1 MTAASRPVEDRASS
15 LSLRRIL
22 LQREESPE
30 HLRLVT
36 ALSAGKLCIAEA
48 CFVIWLVE
56 EFAERV
62 GCDPPED
69 EEVYIQY
76 WIDHYQNKR
85 APSEDVSNGMR
96 QAAGSEF
103 ENHQANTEREMAYRL
118 KRKDVVRAVYGLFA
132 LRREVHWLGSL
143 PLLPPKPVVTPSRG
157 SMLTTPSQGAPPSST
172 VPILKPIPTGGTLTA
187 AFGGGPV
194 EHTVSSKALQYARII
209 DLYIAC
215 EGSTQRLGDDC
226 ILPRRGPKSF
236 FEGESKLIP
245 AEVLNFFNSINDKT
259 KWGLK
264 GVRERDLS
272 EYLSD
277 LTNGDGHAFPVVEA
291 FEKQHGYTTLDV
303 SSLLRFW
310 ASLTPR
316 QKSSYRVRGLSR
328 LQALDVIT
336 RIAERRIVEKREAME
351 AEEEAV
357 RDRLERPLFELARPK
372 SSNVVAK
379 IDKALFHLFRLLRKS
394 GPDDPAVRD
403 ALDEYKRALGPNH
416 CHDAFEFLLKQARKL
431 RLVSRIDSPSGRLPL
446 AQSGEADHERLQ
458 GLHRAMQQHGA
469 VKRKVYTLVNH
480 AVSRSRD
487 LFHISSDHFLEGL
500 FVDLCRAVGTERLC
514 DLFGCPEL
522 DRSVAVRAGDVG
534 VSVREDGSVYVD
546 LKRPMPVVE
555 VRAHGFVF
563 DVMAGDRTLGRSDA
577 EGTARLLAYES
588 ALILRPTRVT
598 RKGSLRWGEG
608 IEVLRFWKIAPPQLG
623 QYCRELLM
631 KRIQSNRRWALSRQ
645 GLTFWAPL
653 SRSLGRCFNYKIRMS
668 SETNRA
674 GQYDEMVA
682 RLRGDRFTRRVRG
695 AMFMLNDE
703 VDNCRFIP
711 AAGTHAPGRHSV
723 DRPRTIDDFVAS
735 LGVNFEQ
742 GRAPCYILLR
752 RWGRL
757 KRAKVLCE
765 QGYLLAAKTY
775 LERAFNVGE
784 IMQHFSCMYPGCL
797 KPLLAFTKPC
807 RCTGMFCDV
816 HAHPRRHSC
825 EETRASLR
833 GISIGAD
840 GNDETRHEDFDD
852 KVMLGLLLHVLEV
865 ARIINERLKRRR
877 WGRIPGT
884 TGRED
889 PPPGQFWRSVN
900 AAKVYRSC
908 PGCGSRPRKPL
919 SSAGSLGGAVPKGL
933 CSRCAFARRNAASDR
948 RLLRRAYGR
957 QGTGQTEDEGPVVT
971 ASEATKRL
979 AQMKVAMSEA
989 QKSSI
994 ERLSKPRL
1002 RRKAPVLTL
1011 SRQFRA
1017 KPAPSSTRKDPTRR
1031 PKSAGTKLGAVKN
1044 GVARGGGPSGIK
1056 PDVGQMAHSYV
1067 EAIVMKAAT
1076 TELLPA
1082 TTLDVTIKTEART
1095 EFTDHLGVMCLGKM
1109 RQAEDVGETIV
1120 EATLVEEESEHP
1132 DIIATAEEATG
1143 VAADSELVAA
1153 IVELH
1158 PVQYGKSVVPAAP
1171 QVKVEDEREAA
1182 VEEERWAQ
1190 LSPRRSSPREDSQS
1204 GGPAGVYDPRKYT
1217 DDLLQSEWL
1226 VERTAP
1232 ATGRALEDSNDDP
1245 LTALFGKPSG
1255 SDGADVETTELEKLF
1270 ASVDLSSL

>member
-1 MTAASRPVEDRASS
+1 
-15 LSLRRIL
+15 
-22 LQREESPE
+22 
-30 HLRLVT
+30 
-36 ALSAGKLCIAEA
+36 SA
-48 CFVIWLVE
+48 
-56 EFAERV
+56 
-62 GCDPPED
+62 
-69 EEVYIQY
+69 
-76 WIDHYQNKR
+76 
-85 APSEDVSNGMR
+85 
-96 QAAGSEF
+96 
-103 ENHQANTEREMAYRL
+103 
-118 KRKDVVRAVYGLFA
+118 
-132 LRREVHWLGSL
+132 
-143 PLLPPKPVVTPSRG
+143 
-157 SMLTTPSQGAPPSST
+157 LTTLSQGAPPPST
-172 VPILKPIPTGGTLTA
+172 VPILKPIPTEGTLTA

-194 EHTVSSKALQYARII
+194 EHTASSRALQHARII

-215 EGSTQRLGDDC
+215 EGSTERLGNDC
-226 ILPRRGPKSF
+226 ILPRRGHQSF

-264 GVRERDLS
+264 GVREKDLS
-272 EYLSD
+272 EYLFD

-351 AEEEAV
+351 AEKQAE
-357 RDRLERPLFELARPK
+357 RDRLERSRLKYLYILPTPLFELARPR

-403 ALDEYKRALGPNH
+403 ALDEYKEALGPNH

-500 FVDLCRAVGTERLC
+500 FVDLCRAAGTERLC

-522 DRSVAVRAGDVG
+522 DRSTAVRAGDVG

-555 VRAHGFVF
+555 VRAPGFVF
-563 DVMAGDRTLGRSDA
+563 DVMAGDRTVGRSDA
-577 EGTARLLAYES
+577 DGTVKLLVYER
-588 ALILRPTRVT
+588 ALILRPTKAN
-598 RKGSLRWGEG
+598 RKGSLRWDEG
-608 IEVLRFWKIAPPQLG
+608 VEVLRFWKIAPPQLS

-631 KRIQSNRRWALSRQ
+631 KRIQSNRRWALSRR

-653 SRSLGRCFNYKIRMS
+653 SHSLGRCFNYKIHMS

-711 AAGTHAPGRHSV
+711 AAGSHAPGRHSV

-742 GRAPCYILLR
+742 GRAPCYLLLR

-797 KPLLAFTKPC
+797 KPLLASTKPC

-825 EETRASLR
+825 EETRACLR
-833 GISIGAD
+833 GINIRAEASRVRLLSSDALYSALLIDPGK
-840 GNDETRHEDFDD
+840 DETRHEDFDD

-865 ARIINERLKRRR
+865 ARTINEGLKRRR

-884 TGRED
+884 TGKED

-908 PGCGSRPRKPL
+908 PGCGSRPRKTI

-957 QGTGQTEDEGPVVT
+957 QGTGQTEVRGTVVT
-971 ASEATKRL
+971 ASEATKRR
-979 AQMKVAMSEA
+979 AQMKVAMAET

-1017 KPAPSSTRKDPTRR
+1017 KPAPSSTRKGPTRR
-1031 PKSAGTKLGAVKN
+1031 PKSAGTKLGVVKN
-1044 GVARGGGPSGIK
+1044 GVARGGGPSAMK

-1067 EAIVMKAAT
+1067 EAIVMRAAS
-1076 TELLPA
+1076 TELFPA
-1082 TTLDVTIKTEART
+1082 TTVDLRSMTDART
-1095 EFTDHLGVMCLGKM
+1095 K
-1109 RQAEDVGETIV
+1109 
-1120 EATLVEEESEHP
+1120 SS
-1132 DIIATAEEATG
+1132 
-1143 VAADSELVAA
+1143 DS
-1153 IVELH
+1153 
-1158 PVQYGKSVVPAAP
+1158 
-1171 QVKVEDEREAA
+1171 
-1182 VEEERWAQ
+1182 
-1190 LSPRRSSPREDSQS
+1190 
-1204 GGPAGVYDPRKYT
+1204 
-1217 DDLLQSEWL
+1217 
-1226 VERTAP
+1226 
-1232 ATGRALEDSNDDP
+1232 SN
-1245 LTALFGKPSG
+1245 
-1255 SDGADVETTELEKLF
+1255 E
-1270 ASVDLSSL
+1270 